1 MPKPTLENRNH
12 FKQYLRHFRKKFD
25 SDIQTLDLEHIRDM
39 MGQED
44 TSLADN
50 TPVKVVLFDNFGT
63 VDISTEVSNND
74 YVYFPA
80 LAGDRLTVE
89 FSSNSYDF
97 TFEGDEDGL
106 VYNDTTYTFND
117 KLIIGGKQFT
127 VKGLGGVLLETE
139 NAPTYTATPNVTSIN
154 EGSSV
159 TITLTTAD
167 TGDATY
173 YYTVNTVSGS
183 LDAADFTTPLTGS
196 FTTVNNTATIT
207 LTTSEDFTTEGVET
221 FTVQIRTDSITGN
234 IVATTPTITINDTS
248 LTATYAVA
256 PDVTSVNEGDT
267 VTFTVTTANVPDG
280 TLLYYSTTGAVEAAD
295 FTDNSLVGSLTINS
309 DTATITRTL
318 ENDLTLDATEGSE
331 DFAIEIRTT
340 SITGTVRATSSTV
353 TVADTS
359 SASYTSTISSTQ
371 SAEET
376 TLTIDVST
384 VGIPDG
390 YTLYYSTSGVA
401 ATTTDLNSVSGSFV
415 INSGTGTFDIDL
427 LQDYIPDDG
436 ETFTVNIRT
445 GSTSGA
451 IVDTIGPI
459 TVDDTPFILTA
470 TPSVTIIDESTFDTN
485 QTLTITID
493 TVNVPDGTSFTAEV
507 RSTGGTVNSSDLS
520 PFTTS
525 LTISNNTSSYDIAL
539 TRDAL
544 TEGLETFVVDIKK
557 GGATITST
565 PTIAITDKSY
575 IGSRADGLTFGPMQV
590 NRDEGVALSA
600 SDWYT
605 LCNLERIPNGSKVA
619 IFIDESGSMTMS
631 TIAASYQ
638 LISDKLTEREISF
651 ITVTNSNE
659 DWITPFDVELD

>member
-1 MPKPTLENRNH
+1 MLLGYHNSLTST
-12 FKQYLRHFRKKFD
+12 
-25 SDIQTLDLEHIRDM
+25 SDLDL
-39 MGQED
+39 
-44 TSLADN
+44 L
-50 TPVKVVLFDNFGT
+50 LFDYGDT
-63 VDISTEVSNND
+63 VDISNAAQLVYIPGLENDVINLTNGSTTKAVKVTSNGIEVDSNNYTLGYSFSIGD
-74 YVYFPA
+74 KVYT
-80 LAGDRLTVE
+80 LYGV
-89 FSSNSYDF
+89 
-97 TFEGDEDGL
+97 
-106 VYNDTTYTFND
+106 
-117 KLIIGGKQFT
+117 
-127 VKGLGGVLLETE
+127 GGVLL
-139 NAPTYTATPNVTSIN
+139 NAQSGPTYTATTSSTAVD

-159 TITLTTAD
+159 TVTLVTANTAD
-167 TGDATY
+167 ATF
-173 YYTVNTVSGS
+173 YYTLNGLSGTVE
-183 LDAADFTTPLTGS
+183 AADFTTAISGS
-196 FTTVNNTATIT
+196 FTTVNNTASVT
-207 LTTSEDFTTEGVET
+207 LTTSADATTEGAET
-221 FTVQIRTDSITGN
+221 FEVEIRTDSITGN
-234 IVATTPTITINDTS
+234 IVATTPVVTINDTS
-248 LTATYAVA
+248 LTATYAVT

-267 VTFTVTTANVPDG
+267 VTFTVTTANVLDG
-280 TLLYYSTTGAVEAAD
+280 TTLYYSTTGTVEAAD
-295 FTDNSLVGSLTINS
+295 FTGSTLTGSFVINS
-309 DTATITRTL
+309 NTATITKTL
-318 ENDLTLDATEGSE
+318 ENDLTLDATEGE
-331 DFAIEIRTT
+331 ENFALEIRTGST
-340 SITGTVRATSSTV
+340 TGTVQATSSSI

-371 SAEET
+371 AAEGT
-376 TLTIDVST
+376 TLTIDVT
-384 VGIPDG
+384 TIGIPDG
-390 YTLYYSTSGVA
+390 YTLYYTTSGTA
-401 ATTTDLNSVSGSFV
+401 STTTDLNSVSGSFT
-415 INSGTGTFDIDL
+415 INSNTGTFDIDL

-525 LTISNNTSSYDIAL
+525 LTISNNTASYDIAL

-544 TEGLETFVVDIKK
+544 TEGIETFVVDIKK
-557 GGATITST
+557 SDATITST

-575 IGSRADGLTFGPMQV
+575 IGSRVDGLTFGPMQV

-605 LCNLERIPNGSKVA
+605 LCDLERIPDGSKVA

-638 LISDKLTEREISF
+638 LLSDKLTERGITF

>member
-1 MPKPTLENRNH
+1 MTASIPTLQNKETFKNLLREN
-12 FKQYLRHFRKKFD
+12 KDKFSSSIVGARFQD
-25 SDIQTLDLEHIRDM
+25 ISPMLLGYHNSLTSTSDLDL
-39 MGQED
+39 
-44 TSLADN
+44 L
-50 TPVKVVLFDNFGT
+50 LFDYGDT
-63 VDISTEVSNND
+63 VDISNAAQLVYIPGLENDVINLTNGSTTKAVKVTSNGIEVDSNNYTLGYSFSIGD
-74 YVYFPA
+74 KVYT
-80 LAGDRLTVE
+80 LYGV
-89 FSSNSYDF
+89 
-97 TFEGDEDGL
+97 
-106 VYNDTTYTFND
+106 
-117 KLIIGGKQFT
+117 
-127 VKGLGGVLLETE
+127 GGVLL
-139 NAPTYTATPNVTSIN
+139 NAQSGPTYTATTSSTAVD

-159 TITLTTAD
+159 TVTLVTANTAD
-167 TGDATY
+167 ATF
-173 YYTVNTVSGS
+173 YYTLNGLSGTVE
-183 LDAADFTTPLTGS
+183 AADFTTAISGS
-196 FTTVNNTATIT
+196 FTTVNNTASVT
-207 LTTSEDFTTEGVET
+207 LTTSADATTEGAET
-221 FTVQIRTDSITGN
+221 FEVEIRTDSITGN
-234 IVATTPTITINDTS
+234 IVATTPVVTINDTS
-248 LTATYAVA
+248 LTATYAVT

-267 VTFTVTTANVPDG
+267 VTFTVTTANVLDG
-280 TLLYYSTTGAVEAAD
+280 TTLYYSTTGTVEAAD
-295 FTDNSLVGSLTINS
+295 FTGSTLTGSFVINS
-309 DTATITRTL
+309 NTATITKTL
-318 ENDLTLDATEGSE
+318 ENDLTLDATEGE
-331 DFAIEIRTT
+331 ENFELEIRTGST
-340 SITGTVRATSSTV
+340 TGTVQATSSSI

-371 SAEET
+371 AAEGT
-376 TLTIDVST
+376 TLTIDVT
-384 VGIPDG
+384 TIGIPDG
-390 YTLYYSTSGVA
+390 YTLYYTTSGTA
-401 ATTTDLNSVSGSFV
+401 STTTDLNSVSGSFT
-415 INSGTGTFDIDL
+415 INSNTGTFDIDL

-525 LTISNNTSSYDIAL
+525 LTISNNTASYDIAL

-544 TEGLETFVVDIKK
+544 TEGIETFVVDIKK
-557 GGATITST
+557 SDATITST

-575 IGSRADGLTFGPMQV
+575 IGSRVDGLTFGPMQV

-605 LCNLERIPNGSKVA
+605 LCDLERIPDGSKVA

-638 LISDKLTEREISF
+638 LLSDKLTERGITF

>member
-1 MPKPTLENRNH
+1 MTASIPTLQNKETFKNLLREN
-12 FKQYLRHFRKKFD
+12 KDKFSSSIVGARFQD
-25 SDIQTLDLEHIRDM
+25 ISPMLLGYHNSLTSTSDLDL
-39 MGQED
+39 
-44 TSLADN
+44 L
-50 TPVKVVLFDNFGT
+50 LFDYGDT
-63 VDISTEVSNND
+63 VDISNAAQLVYIPGLENDVINLTNGSTTKAVKVTSNGIEVDSNNYTLGYSFSIGD
-74 YVYFPA
+74 KVYT
-80 LAGDRLTVE
+80 LYGV
-89 FSSNSYDF
+89 
-97 TFEGDEDGL
+97 
-106 VYNDTTYTFND
+106 
-117 KLIIGGKQFT
+117 
-127 VKGLGGVLLETE
+127 GGVLL
-139 NAPTYTATPNVTSIN
+139 NAQSGPTYTATTSSTAVD

-159 TITLTTAD
+159 TVTLVTANTAD
-167 TGDATY
+167 ATF
-173 YYTVNTVSGS
+173 YYTLNGLSGTVE
-183 LDAADFTTPLTGS
+183 AADFTTAISGS
-196 FTTVNNTATIT
+196 FTTVNNTASVT
-207 LTTSEDFTTEGVET
+207 LTTSADATTEGAET
-221 FTVQIRTDSITGN
+221 FEVEIRTDSITGN
-234 IVATTPTITINDTS
+234 IVATTPVVTINDTS
-248 LTATYAVA
+248 LTATYAVT

-267 VTFTVTTANVPDG
+267 VTFTVTTANVLDG
-280 TLLYYSTTGAVEAAD
+280 TTLYYSTTGTVEAAD
-295 FTDNSLVGSLTINS
+295 FTGSTLTGSFVINS
-309 DTATITRTL
+309 NTATITKTL
-318 ENDLTLDATEGSE
+318 ENDLTLDATEGE
-331 DFAIEIRTT
+331 ENFALEIRTGST
-340 SITGTVRATSSTV
+340 TGTVQATSSSI

-371 SAEET
+371 AAEGT
-376 TLTIDVST
+376 TLTIDVT
-384 VGIPDG
+384 TIGIPDG
-390 YTLYYSTSGVA
+390 YTLYYTTSGTA
-401 ATTTDLNSVSGSFV
+401 STTTDLNSVSGSFT
-415 INSGTGTFDIDL
+415 INSNTGTFDIDL

-525 LTISNNTSSYDIAL
+525 LTISNNTASYDIAL

-544 TEGLETFVVDIKK
+544 TEGIETFVVDIKK
-557 GGATITST
+557 SDATITST

-575 IGSRADGLTFGPMQV
+575 IGSRVDGLTFGPMQV

-605 LCNLERIPNGSKVA
+605 LCDLERIPDGSKVA

-638 LISDKLTEREISF
+638 LLSDKLTERGITF

>member
-1 MPKPTLENRNH
+1 MTASIPTLQNKETFKNLLREN
-12 FKQYLRHFRKKFD
+12 KDKFSSSIVGARFQD
-25 SDIQTLDLEHIRDM
+25 ISPMLLGYHNSLTSTSDLDL
-39 MGQED
+39 
-44 TSLADN
+44 L
-50 TPVKVVLFDNFGT
+50 LFDYGDT
-63 VDISTEVSNND
+63 VDISNAAQLVYIPGLENDVINLTNGSTTKAVKVTSNGVEVDSNNYTLGYSFSIGD
-74 YVYFPA
+74 KVYT
-80 LAGDRLTVE
+80 LYGV
-89 FSSNSYDF
+89 
-97 TFEGDEDGL
+97 
-106 VYNDTTYTFND
+106 
-117 KLIIGGKQFT
+117 
-127 VKGLGGVLLETE
+127 GGVLL
-139 NAPTYTATPNVTSIN
+139 NAQSGPTYTATTSSTAVD

-159 TITLTTAD
+159 TVTLVTANTAD
-167 TGDATY
+167 ATF
-173 YYTVNTVSGS
+173 YYTLNGLSGTVE
-183 LDAADFTTPLTGS
+183 AADFTTAISGS
-196 FTTVNNTATIT
+196 FTTVNNTASVT
-207 LTTSEDFTTEGVET
+207 LTTLADATTEGAET
-221 FTVQIRTDSITGN
+221 FEVEIRTDSITGN
-234 IVATTPTITINDTS
+234 IVATTPVVTINDTS

-267 VTFTVTTANVPDG
+267 VTFTVTTANVLDG
-280 TLLYYSTTGAVEAAD
+280 TTLYYSTTGTVEAAD
-295 FTDNSLVGSLTINS
+295 FTGCTLTGSFVINS
-309 DTATITRTL
+309 NTATITKTL
-318 ENDLTLDATEGSE
+318 ENDLTLDATEGE
-331 DFAIEIRTT
+331 ENFALEIRTGST
-340 SITGTVRATSSTV
+340 TGTVQATSSSI

-371 SAEET
+371 AAEGT
-376 TLTIDVST
+376 TLTIDVTT

-390 YTLYYSTSGVA
+390 YTLYYTTSGTA
-401 ATTTDLNSVSGSFV
+401 STTTDLNSVSGSFT
-415 INSGTGTFDIDL
+415 INSNTGTFDIDL

-565 PTIAITDKSY
+565 PTIVITDKSY
-575 IGSRADGLTFGPMQV
+575 IGSRADELTFGPMQV

-605 LCNLERIPNGSKVA
+605 LCDLERIPDGSKVA

-638 LISDKLTEREISF
+638 QLSDKLTEREITF

-659 DWITPFDVELD
+659 DWITPFDIELD